1 MDLADIDSLQ
11 NTEDRGSLCPV
22 AVVVRKQP
30 KRSGFVAVKGRGST
44 SDCCFLFFV
53 CVCGVVGIYQDLP
66 WAIHG
71 VEPVQI

>member
-53 CVCGVVGIYQDLP
+53 CVCVEWLGYTKIY
-66 WAIHG
+66 HG
-71 VEPVQI
+71 LFMC